1 MLSSNN
7 SFFPYTLHL
16 RVTVLETEHNF
27 VVPFLSF
34 IHVIIL
40 LSKSEHDIVLPVET
54 VYATIVLICNI
65 FASINIGVTL
75 IPWFIDH

>member
-27 VVPFLSF
+27 VVPFPSF

-65 FASINIGVTL
+65 FASINMGAAIFYL
-75 IPWFIDH
+75 